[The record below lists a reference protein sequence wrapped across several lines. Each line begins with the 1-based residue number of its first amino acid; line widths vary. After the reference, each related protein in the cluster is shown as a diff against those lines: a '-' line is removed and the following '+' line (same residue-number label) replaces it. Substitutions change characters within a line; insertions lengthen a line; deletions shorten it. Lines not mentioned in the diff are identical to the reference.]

1 MGKCMQI
8 IRAIHSGFWS
18 ISRKSQEIITGK
30 SCMGIEVG
38 VRTGILI
45 LCQNRVFV
53 VVWKWL
59 CSRLRE
65 GYPGGKQ
72 GIAA

>member
-1 MGKCMQI
+1 
-8 IRAIHSGFWS
+8 
-18 ISRKSQEIITGK
+18 
-30 SCMGIEVG
+30 MGIEVG

-59 CSRLRE
+59 YGRMWDGPVERKIRVGVKHTDFLIGE
-65 GYPGGKQ
+65 GCNMKNGNPSLPTLS
-72 GIAA
+72 IHAII